1 MKTTL
6 LRRFLLQ
13 SMFIGLAWWIQASAA
28 HVTASP
34 VTEPAITSIR
44 FDGKDVVVTAHVP
57 AGLTK
62 VTLQSCRQLGTGA
75 WEPRAVARL
84 DGEGGE
90 VTFRI
95 PSSPEAEILRVRADD
110 SEPLPTLFYQGINEF
125 PGVPVQQSNYPP
137 GAYYRNGDALDGGPV
152 PAEGDGQRTVVESDI
167 WKVEGDTLY
176 FFNQFR
182 GLQVIDVAIPDAPVV
197 RGTLSLPASGE
208 QMYVL
213 GKDQVVLL
221 ARQGCG
227 WSPSSS
233 SRVLIVDAAG
243 ATPSIIAELPL
254 DGETKESRL
263 VGTALYVMAQ
273 MYRPVADSKDNAWEW
288 GTAVYAFDL
297 ANPAAPVARP
307 SLWFAGY
314 GNVMAATDAFLFVG
328 VGAHSEGAQIFCIDI
343 SAPDGTLGKAT
354 TVKVAGRVP
363 DKFKMHLNNDVFT
376 VISEAWRLDDTGR
389 SRPLTKLETFSLA
402 DPAAPQKLGELELAD
417 GEQLHAT
424 RFDGDRVYVVTFF
437 RIDPLW
443 VVDLS
448 DPTRPA
454 ITGELHVP
462 GWSTY
467 IQPYGDR
474 LVTIGIDDTN
484 GWRVAVSLFD
494 VQDPAAPTLLS
505 KVPLGENSSWSEAN
519 SDEKAF
525 GFLPD
530 AGLILVPYS
539 TYSTTSERG
548 VQLID
553 FSPDALVKRG
563 VISHNLEARRSTLH
577 RDRILSIS
585 GRELLTVDA
594 ANRDKPEVRSELE
607 LAWPVNRVFV
617 QDAFLLE
624 VEDAQGWDG
633 VVNPVVRVVQ
643 ANAPDRVLGTLT
655 LTNLPVAGAA
665 LRDGRLYVLQAT
677 TTYVPVPVLVEGEEK
692 PGTEGTNRT
701 VLLCS
706 VVDTTHLPALEVIG
720 QAGFE
725 TGEIFGSS
733 AQPVWPKADV
743 LIWVSQGSN
752 WGPWLYAD
760 ALVWR
765 GGGRWYPWY
774 QSGEARLYSVDASNA
789 AAPRFLSEVT
799 LGGGTNRW
807 GGFSEPFTADGAVFL
822 SEQFTEA
829 TITGTNIVV
838 RTNVVSVG
846 DEKVDPLPP
855 DSIVTVTNTELVYT
869 SRQVTWLHVV
879 DYAAP
884 ATPVAR
890 QPITV
895 PGELRG
901 LSSNGAL
908 LYLVGYKLDTE
919 TLTDGQDWLHA
930 CSYDGVASYLVDSI
944 PLSKEWPHDVL
955 AQDRWVYIT
964 RPRTGDTVPAAMEV
978 WTLNDSAK
986 LARLSEQSLASNAY
1000 ALHAIS
1006 DLLVAEEEGGLEFF
1020 DLTQPSQL
1028 PRLGKGAV
1036 SGCSGFDVGAAAGS
1050 KKDGLWLPMDLY
1062 GVIQILPQP

>member
-1 MKTTL
+1 MKTPVI
-6 LRRFLLQ
+6 RRFLLQ
-13 SMFIGLAWWIQASAA
+13 SMLIGLAWWFQTSATQ
-28 HVTASP
+28 VIGSP
-34 VTEPAITSIR
+34 VREPAIVSIR
-44 FDGKDVVVTAHVP
+44 LDGKDVVVTAHVP

-62 VTLQSCRQLGTGA
+62 ITLQSCRQLGTGA
-75 WEPRAVARL
+75 WEPRAVMRL

-95 PSSPEAEILRVRADD
+95 PSSPEAEILRVRADN
-110 SEPLPTLFYQGINEF
+110 SEPLPTLFYQGTHEF

-137 GAYYRNGDALDGGPV
+137 VLYYRNGDALEGGPV
-152 PAEGDGQRTVVESDI
+152 PAQGGDQRTVVESDI
-167 WKVEGDTLY
+167 WKLEGDTLY

-182 GLQVIDVAIPDAPVV
+182 GLQVIDVAVPDAPVV

-208 QMYVL
+208 QMYLL

-227 WSPSSS
+227 GSPSSS
-233 SRVLIVDAAG
+233 SRVLIVNTAG
-243 ATPSIIAELPL
+243 AAPFISAELPL
-254 DGETKESRL
+254 EGEIQESRL

-273 MYRPVADSKDNAWEW
+273 TYRPVADSRDNAWEW

-314 GNVMAATDAFLFVG
+314 GNVLAATDAFLFVG
-328 VGAHSEGAQIFCIDI
+328 VGASSEAAQIHCIDI

-354 TVKVAGRVP
+354 ALKVAGRVP
-363 DKFKMHLNNDVFT
+363 DKFKMHLNGDVFT
-376 VISEAWRLDDTGR
+376 VISEVWQADSTGR
-389 SRPLTKLETFSLA
+389 SRPVTKLETFSLA
-402 DPAAPQKLGELELAD
+402 DPAAPQKLGELELAS

-437 RIDPLW
+437 RVDPLW

-448 DPTRPA
+448 DPAKPA

-474 LVTIGIDDTN
+474 LVAIGIDDTN

-494 VQDPAAPTLLS
+494 VRDPAAPALLS
-505 KVPLGENSSWSEAN
+505 KIPLGENSSWSEAN

-553 FSPDALVKRG
+553 FSPDGLVKRG
-563 VISHNLEARRSTLH
+563 VISHDLEARRSTLH
-577 RDRILSIS
+577 RDRVLSIS

-617 QDAFLLE
+617 QDAFLVE

-633 VVNPVVRVVQ
+633 MVNPVVRVVQ
-643 ANAPDRVLGTLT
+643 ANAPERVVGTLT

-665 LRDGRLYVLQAT
+665 LRDGRLYVLQAS
-677 TTYVPVPVLVEGEEK
+677 TTYVPVPVVLEGEEK
-692 PGTEGTNRT
+692 PITEGTNRT
-701 VLLCS
+701 LLVCS
-706 VVDTTHLPALEVIG
+706 VVDVTRLPALEWLG
-720 QAGFE
+720 TAGFE
-725 TGEIFGSS
+725 TGEVFAGS
-733 AQPVWPKADV
+733 AQPLWPKAGV
-743 LIWVSQGSN
+743 LVWVSQASH

-760 ALVWR
+760 ATLWR
-765 GGGRWYPWY
+765 GSGRWYPWY
-774 QSGEARLYSVDASNA
+774 RNGEVKIYSVDTSNA
-789 AAPRFLSEVT
+789 AAPRFLSEVA
-799 LGGGTNRW
+799 LGGTTNRW
-807 GGFSEPFTADGAVFL
+807 GSFSQPFVADGAVFL

-829 TITGTNIVV
+829 TITGTNFVV
-838 RTNVVSVG
+838 RTNVVRMG
-846 DEKVDPLPP
+846 DEKADPPP
-855 DSIVTVTNTELVYT
+855 PESLVTVTNAELVYT

-890 QPITV
+890 KPITV
-895 PGELRG
+895 PGALRG
-901 LSSNGAL
+901 VSKDGAL
-908 LYLVGYKLDTE
+908 LCLVGYRLDTE
-919 TLTDGQDWLHA
+919 ELSDGQEWLHA
-930 CSYDGVASYLVDSI
+930 CSYDGVASYLVDSM
-944 PLSKEWPHDVL
+944 PLAKEWPHAVL
-955 AQDRWVYIT
+955 TQDRSIYVT
-964 RPRTGDTVPAAMEV
+964 RPRTGDTAPAAMEV

-986 LARLSEQSLASNAY
+986 LAKLNERALAANANGLY
-1000 ALHAIS
+1000 AIS
-1006 DLLVAEEEGGLEFF
+1006 DLLVADEEGGMEFF
-1020 DLTQPSQL
+1020 DLTQPSEL

-1036 SGCSGFDVGAAAGS
+1036 SGCYGVDLGAAAGS
-1050 KKDGLWLPMDLY
+1050 RKDGLWLPMDLY
-1062 GVIQILPQP
+1062 GVIQIQPQP